1 MSNSPAITSP
11 AMKLALAVGIGCVL
25 ATAAGAGTFTV
36 TLNNGGV
43 FESRYQPKAASWDD
57 NVILILDEFGNWV
70 GLDRADVKSVS
81 ADIESRGYGLVIDTT
96 TKEFGSAPND
106 RAVPD
111 PDNPDAA
118 PAPDA
123 LDSMLGSSAGS
134 NSGSTLLITEPNN
147 TGGGQPVFA
156 VGLPAAPAGGN

>member
-1 MSNSPAITSP
+1 MSNYPAMKSP
-11 AMKLALAVGIGCVL
+11 AMKLALAVGIGSVL
-25 ATAAGAGTFTV
+25 ATTAGAGTFTV
-36 TLNNGGV
+36 TLNNGGI

-57 NVILILDEFGNWV
+57 NVILVLDEFGNWV
-70 GLDRADVKSVS
+70 GLDRAEVKSVL

-118 PAPDA
+118 PDA
-123 LDSMLGSSAGS
+123 LDSMIGASGSSTGS
-134 NSGSTLLITEPNN
+134 PASTLLITEPNN
-147 TGGGQPVFA
+147 MGGGQPVFS
-156 VGLPAAPAGGN
+156 VGLPAGQVGGN